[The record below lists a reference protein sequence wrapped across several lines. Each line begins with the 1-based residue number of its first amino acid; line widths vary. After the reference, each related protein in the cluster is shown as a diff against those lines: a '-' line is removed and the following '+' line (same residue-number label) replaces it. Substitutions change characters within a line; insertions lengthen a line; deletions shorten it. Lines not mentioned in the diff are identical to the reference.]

1 MDLVQEGNIGL
12 IKAVE
17 KYDYNR
23 GCKFSTY
30 AIWWIRQAITRA
42 LADKA
47 RIIRIPV
54 HTLDAIKSM
63 IKAHQKLIQ
72 DMKKEPSLKEI
83 AGEMGVSVEKVREL
97 LSVIKIPIS
106 VETPIDEFGNSSI
119 SDYIEDKRGSS
130 PVDFVIKQNLTEEIQ
145 NILDTLS
152 EREKKIIEMRF
163 GIGTNREKTLEEIG
177 RYFHLTRERIRQIE
191 ETALQRLKNPKCI
204 FPLLDFVQ
212 NS

>member
-1 MDLVQEGNIGL
+1 
-12 IKAVE
+12 
-17 KYDYNR
+17 
-23 GCKFSTY
+23 
-30 AIWWIRQAITRA
+30 
-42 LADKA
+42 
-47 RIIRIPV
+47 
-54 HTLDAIKSM
+54 
-63 IKAHQKLIQ
+63 
-72 DMKKEPSLKEI
+72 
-83 AGEMGVSVEKVREL
+83 MGVSVEKVREL

-130 PVDFVIKQNLTEEIQ
+130 PVDFVIKQSLTEEIQ

-163 GIGTNREKTLEEIG
+163 GIGTNKEKTLEEIG

-204 FPLLDFVQ
+204 FPLIDFVQ